1 MNILFVATELAP
13 HAKVGGL
20 ADVMAALPQAL
31 VEAGHGVSLVV
42 PLHRGLRRSGEFR
55 RTEREI
61 EVLGVDGVK
70 GARVWEGERG
80 GVALFGLERDEYFDR
95 QGLYGEGG
103 VDYPD
108 SLVRF
113 QFLARGAVELA
124 RYVEPTPDV
133 IQVNDWHV
141 GLVPA
146 YVKAL
151 GLPIRTVC
159 TVHNLGYQGEFSHTD
174 FEKLGLP
181 EGVFR
186 PEGLEFYGKMNFL
199 KGAIAMADAVT
210 TVSPSYAQEI
220 QDKERGHGLHEVLRA
235 RAKQLTGI
243 LNGIDMVEWNPA
255 KDGALKNNFKL
266 GSMAG
271 RVECRAALEKEM
283 GLEPANGKPIFGM
296 VTRITRDKGV
306 DLAWGQ
312 VERLV
317 GRGGRLVLLGAGDPV
332 LEEEGR
338 RLAQLY
344 PKQVAVRLGY
354 DEGLARRIFA
364 GADFFLMPSRSEPC
378 GLTQMYAM
386 RYGCIPVVADVGG
399 LRDTVQEWDKKTEKG
414 TGFRFLPTAE
424 GVAAG
429 VDRALAIWDEPAMMN
444 EIRRN
449 GMSKDW
455 GWGSAVPAYEKV
467 YQSLASKPGRF

>member
-1 MNILFVATELAP
+1 M
-13 HAKVGGL
+13 
-20 ADVMAALPQAL
+20 
-31 VEAGHGVSLVV
+31 
-42 PLHRGLRRSGEFR
+42 
-55 RTEREI
+55 
-61 EVLGVDGVK
+61 
-70 GARVWEGERG
+70 
-80 GVALFGLERDEYFDR
+80 ALFGLERDEYFDR
-95 QGLYGEGG
+95 EGVYGEGG

-133 IQVNDWHV
+133 IQLNDWHV

-151 GLPIRTVC
+151 GLPIQTVC

-220 QDKERGHGLHEVLRA
+220 QDQERGHGLHEVLRA
-235 RAKQLTGI
+235 RGNRLTGI
-243 LNGIDMVEWNPA
+243 LNGIDRVGWNPWT
-255 KDGALKNNFKL
+255 DGALKKNFKV

-296 VTRITRDKGV
+296 VTRMTKDKGV
-306 DLAWGQ
+306 DLAWGE

-317 GRGGRLVLLGAGDPV
+317 GRGGRLVVLGAGDPV

-338 RLAQLY
+338 RLAKLH

-354 DEGLARRIFA
+354 DEGLARRIFS

-386 RYGCIPVVADVGG
+386 RYGCIPVVGDVGG

-424 GVAAG
+424 GVATG

>member
-1 MNILFVATELAP
+1 MNILFVAAELAP

-31 VEAGHGVSLVV
+31 AKAGHGVSLVV

-55 RTEREI
+55 QTEREI
-61 EVLGVDGVK
+61 EVPGVGE
-70 GARVWEGERG
+70 GRRARIWEGERG
-80 GVALFGLERDEYFDR
+80 GVSLFALERDDYFDR
-95 QGLYGEGG
+95 AQLYGEGG

-108 SLVRF
+108 SLERF
-113 QFLARGAVELA
+113 SFLARGAVELA
-124 RYVEPTPDV
+124 RYVEPTPEI

-159 TVHNLGYQGEFSHTD
+159 TVHNLGYQGEFPAED
-174 FEKLGLP
+174 FRRVGLP

-186 PEGLEFYGKMNFL
+186 PEGVEFYGKMNFL
-199 KGAIAMADAVT
+199 KGAIAIADAVT
-210 TVSPSYAQEI
+210 TVSPSYAREI
-220 QDKERGHGLHEVLRA
+220 QAEERGHGLHEVLREHGG
-235 RAKQLTGI
+235 KLNGI

-255 KDGALKNNFKL
+255 TDGALKKNFKV

-283 GLEPANGKPIFGM
+283 GIEPANGRPIFGM
-296 VTRITRDKGV
+296 VTRLTREKGV
-306 DLAWGQ
+306 DLVWAGA
-312 VERLV
+312 EELAR
-317 GRGGRLVLLGAGDPV
+317 RGGRLVVLGAGDPA
-332 LEEEGR
+332 LEEEGK
-338 RLAQLY
+338 RLAQLH
-344 PKQVAVRLGY
+344 PKRVAVRLGY

-386 RYGCIPVVADVGG
+386 RYGAIPVVGNVGG
-399 LRDTVQEWDKKTEKG
+399 LRDTVEEWDGKTKKG
-414 TGFRFLPTAE
+414 TGFLFVPTAE
-424 GVAAG
+424 GLTG
-429 VDRALAIWDEPAMMN
+429 GLDRALAIWDEPAMMKAA
-444 EIRRN
+444 RRN

-455 GWGSAVPAYEKV
+455 SWGAAVPSYEKV
-467 YQSLASKPGRF
+467 YRSLTS